1 MASSYARR
9 TKSIARIVALQKK
22 KDEQE
27 EALKDDF
34 VDKWAALNVAA
45 GECWKA
51 AEVLRGEYGM
61 GNEQIE
67 ALLSSII
74 GQAKVSPKMRAL
86 VESKSSPYT
95 EFDLSSIEADT
106 EGDALAGAP
115 ESVPSVSTSSSV
127 PDAGEARLDI

>member
-1 MASSYARR
+1 MASNYARR
-9 TKSIARIVALQKK
+9 TKSIARIVALQKR
-22 KDEQE
+22 KDERE

-34 VDKWAALNVAA
+34 VDKWTALNVAA

-67 ALLSSII
+67 ALLSSVI

-86 VESKSSPYT
+86 VTSKSSPYT
-95 EFDLSSIEADT
+95 EFDLSCLKDAEEDVADDGT
-106 EGDALAGAP
+106 VGVGAEGDEA
-115 ESVPSVSTSSSV
+115 SVV
-127 PDAGEARLDI
+127 ARLDI